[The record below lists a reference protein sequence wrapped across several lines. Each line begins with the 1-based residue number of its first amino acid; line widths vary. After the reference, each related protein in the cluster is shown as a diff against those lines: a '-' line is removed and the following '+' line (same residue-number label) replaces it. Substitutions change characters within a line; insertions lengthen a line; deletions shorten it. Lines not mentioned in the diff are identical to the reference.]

1 MRCYRGAKINLAIM
15 EALKESCCLIIKDD
29 SETYKSRHYKTQY
42 GKPLIIDQTDYD
54 TLQIFFD
61 DQIKEDE

>member
-1 MRCYRGAKINLAIM
+1 M

-61 DQIKEDE
+61 DQIK